1 MIIALT
7 GGIGSGKSTV
17 AGMLREK
24 GYRVVSSDAVASELL
39 EKGQANHEAVLLA
52 FGEGI
57 LDEGGN
63 IDKEKLRG
71 IVFKDPKER
80 RKLNEISHKNIMAVC
95 FDRVSQDAL
104 AFIEVPLLF
113 EERLESYFDE
123 SWLLDCSRE
132 TQKKRVLERGSLEES
147 EVDRILDAQLPREEK
162 LKRAKVVLDGE
173 ASLLD
178 LERAV
183 DALLVPLEQQ
193 IGSIDEGRGR

>member
-17 AGMLREK
+17 AEMLRKK
-24 GYRVVSSDAVASELL
+24 GYRVISSDAVAAELL
-39 EKGQANHEAVLLA
+39 EKGQVNHEAVFLA

-63 IDKEKLRG
+63 IDKDKLRG

-80 RKLNEISHKNIMAVC
+80 RKLNDITHKNIMAVC

-123 SWLLDCSRE
+123 TWLLDCSRE

-147 EVDRILDAQLPREEK
+147 EVDRILDAQLSREEK

-173 ASLLD
+173 ASLVD
-178 LERAV
+178 LESAV

-193 IGSIDEGRGR
+193 IGSNDEDRGQ